1 MAEVEATYTISTAT
15 TAGGKRAGELIVTS
29 G

>member
-1 MAEVEATYTISTAT
+1 LIGIAGATYTISTA
-15 TAGGKRAGELIVTS
+15 AGGLITL